1 MASVLFYAVSCW
13 GGSIRKRDAGRLD
26 RLVRK
31 AGSVVGM
38 ELETLTTTAEIR
50 TLNRLDS
57 IIDNQKHPLHK
68 TFINQMS
75 LFSHRLRALPCR
87 TDRLQRSFVPWA
99 IQLFNSTQRGTKKE
113 FIIGDW
119 TA

>member
-1 MASVLFYAVSCW
+1 MASVLFYAVTCW

-26 RLVRK
+26 RLVKK

-38 ELETLTTTAEIR
+38 ELETLTSTAESR

-57 IIDNQKHPLHK
+57 IMDNQHHPLH
-68 TFINQMS
+68 TIFTNQLS
-75 LFSHRLRALPCR
+75 LFSHRLRALTCR
-87 TDRLQRSFVPWA
+87 TDRLKRSFVPWA
-99 IQLFNSTQRGTKKE
+99 IQLFNNTQKDTKKDI
-113 FIIGDW
+113 IIGDW